1 MDEALFDELKKDV
14 KAMFQ
19 RQCVVKG
26 KKGKRCSCAAV
37 SASRF
42 CKKHASL
49 ENHPRYMILPHQ
61 TRTYLYHD
69 HPPNEPCSDTC
80 PRKAHAQGD
89 VAESSV

>member
-26 KKGKRCSCAAV
+26 KKESDACAPPFLLRAFV
-37 SASRF
+37 RST
-42 CKKHASL
+42 SL